1 MRIAYID
8 VNCKHSSTGKIVYD
22 LYTQSRADGHTAAVC
37 YGRGSVVEG
46 DQIYKFGLDWETR
59 FHALM
64 TRLTGWTGC
73 FSFFSTRRLIRF
85 LKVFRP
91 DVVHIHELHA
101 YFVNLKPLLRYLAEN
116 KIPVVQ
122 TLHCEFSYTGKCGYA
137 YECDGWKTGCGSC
150 SHLRDY
156 PKTLWFDHTAAML
169 KEKKQ
174 LFSALDK
181 LMITAPSQWLAE
193 RAVKSFLG
201 SWEIQV
207 VHNGINTEEVFR
219 PQSCKHL
226 REKYQIGPEEKV
238 VLAVAPDLM
247 SQRKGGRWVLKLAQ
261 AMAQENI
268 RFVLVGVSDLSEAF
282 PANVTAV
289 GLLKDQRELAAHYSL
304 ADCFVICSEK
314 ENFPTTCLESF
325 CCGTPVVGFDA
336 GGTAETVPAPYGQFV
351 PFGDLNALAEA
362 VHRQLKQEF
371 PRDTVAQDGR
381 KLYSTQTMYR
391 KYLECYQKLTGDS
404 TDAHCTN

>member
-37 YGRGSVVEG
+37 YGRGPVVEEE
-46 DQIYKFGLDWETR
+46 QIYKFGLDWETR

-73 FSFFSTRRLIRF
+73 FSPLSTRRLIRF
-85 LKVFRP
+85 LDAFRP
-91 DVVHIHELHA
+91 DMVHIHELHA
-101 YFVNLKPLLRYLAEN
+101 YFVNLKPLLRYLA
-116 KIPVVQ
+116 KHRIPVVH

-137 YECDGWKTGCGSC
+137 YECENWKHQCEKC
-150 SHLRDY
+150 PHLRDY
-156 PKTLWFDHTAAML
+156 PKTLWFDHTAAMQ

-181 LMITAPSQWLAE
+181 LVITAPSGWLAE
-193 RAVKSFLG
+193 RAKQSFLRNR
-201 SWEIQV
+201 EIDV
-207 VHNGINTEEVFR
+207 VHNGIDTAEVFH
-219 PQSCKHL
+219 PQPCAHL
-226 REKYQIGPEEKV
+226 REKYRIGPEEKV

-261 AMAQENI
+261 AMEQEKI
-268 RFVLVGVSDLSEAF
+268 RFVLVGVSDLSEPF

-289 GLLKDQRELAAHYSL
+289 GLLKDQKELAAYYSL

-325 CCGTPVVGFDA
+325 CCGTPVAGFAA
-336 GGTAETVPAPYGQFV
+336 GGTAETVPAPYGQFCEYGNV
-351 PFGDLNALAEA
+351 HLLAQA
-362 VHRQLKQEF
+362 IRTQLSLSC
-371 PRDTVAQDGR
+371 PRAEISSAGIEH
-381 KLYSTQTMYR
+381 YSQQSMYLQYMEIFYR
-391 KYLECYQKLTGDS
+391 LCEEKPK
-404 TDAHCTN
+404 